1 MFFRLYFVLTK
12 LMNTGLPIEFT
23 GVMYIV
29 VYNNISIGN
38 LHIKADRTYMMP
50 EGTQQAMLEL
60 VIKTI

>member
-12 LMNTGLPIEFT
+12 LMNTGLTIEFT

-38 LHIKADRTYMMP
+38 LHIKADKTYMMP
-50 EGTQQAMLEL
+50 EGTS
-60 VIKTI
+60 

>member
-1 MFFRLYFVLTK
+1 
-12 LMNTGLPIEFT
+12 MNTGLTIEFT